1 MNSPS
6 NRHMNKLHPVTFRNE
21 AHSEDR
27 KSLHQIL
34 LSTGIFHPYELDVAM
49 ELLDDRLKKGA
60 KSDYLFLFAD
70 AAGTPAGYACYGPI
84 TVTDRRFDLYWITV
98 RKEMQGLGIG
108 GLLLDRVEKHIA
120 ELGGTHV
127 VVETSSRDVYKA
139 TREFYKKHDYIEAAR
154 IPRYYSDDDDKV
166 VFMKALL

>member
-1 MNSPS
+1 MESPS
-6 NRHMNKLHPVTFRNE
+6 NRHINKLHPVTFRNE
-21 AHSEDR
+21 AHPEDR

-70 AAGTPAGYACYGPI
+70 VAGTLAGYACYGPI
-84 TVTDRRFDLYWITV
+84 TVTDRRFDLYWIAV
-98 RKEMQGLGIG
+98 GKEMQGLGIG
-108 GLLLDRVEKHIA
+108 GMLLGRVGKHIA
-120 ELGGTHV
+120 ELGGTYIV
-127 VVETSSRDVYKA
+127 AETSSRDVYKA
-139 TREFYKKHDYIEAAR
+139 TREFYRKHSYLEAAR
-154 IPRYYSDDDDKV
+154 IPRYYSDNDDKV